1 MALEERFR
9 ETAENPFYSAA
20 YIRFLNDRKLM
31 GSKCKNC
38 GWVSIPP
45 KPICNKCQ
53 NDDMELLEMK
63 GKGKLIAYTV
73 IGVGAPIMVEEG
85 FDRMHP
91 YCSGVVELEEGPRI
105 LTRILGVD
113 VKQPEKIK
121 IGAPVR
127 AEYVEALHGGESKVF
142 LAFRVVS

>member
-9 ETAENPFYSAA
+9 EVAENPFYSAA
-20 YIRFLNDRKLM
+20 YKRFLNDKRLM

-45 KPICNKCQ
+45 KPICDKCQ
-53 NDDMELLEMK
+53 SDDMELVEMK

-73 IGVGAPIMVEEG
+73 IGVAAPIMVEEG
-85 FDRMHP
+85 FDRAHP
-91 YCSGVVELEEGPRI
+91 YCSGVVELEEGPKILARI
-105 LTRILGVD
+105 MGVD
-113 VKQPEKIK
+113 VRKPEEIK

-127 AEYVEALHGGESKVF
+127 AEYVEVKHGEENKTF
-142 LAFRVVS
+142 LAFKVLP